1 MKFSFKI
8 SLLAATLGL
17 FAACTSDDIVSQTNK
32 KEGEVPVG
40 VTFTIDEPK
49 VNVNESAS
57 AKVTGGEQN
66 AETRTSIKHT
76 LNGGADSSWESDDFI
91 WVKDKN
97 GTWQKS
103 IATTLKNNGASA
115 SFTLPGSVSD
125 YTSGCEVRYT
135 GNSNQPDQVNISQ
148 TRTQTSPNEFSKA
161 GTMGDCGIGYAT
173 NAGGTNTFSFKLVHK
188 AAYLCFLPRE
198 LDAALGAN
206 IYLTRVV
213 ITSDDAIAGNYSFSN
228 TGLSSAPT
236 SGASNVVTMTTKG
249 TGAYANGFPLTNST
263 TSLPT
268 NGAYTIIAPGTH
280 NLTIQ
285 YYLYDPTTAV
295 EGFIVKRIQGTFTAN
310 TVTPIT
316 ANCNVTT
323 VPLDSYYYWDA
334 KQYAWHGNES
344 IQPTTNG
351 ASANI
356 GFTFQYGTQ
365 STDPRAPR
373 EDTYSSGPAENS
385 CKDCPNAN
393 EILWYIQRGDP
404 HWDDNEI
411 FAFGNHLHKGGMW
424 LLKKDQISGFSSTV
438 APDGKNRSY
447 HADGTWNDYFHNG
460 ENQIATP
467 STASLAIVDRE
478 KYFFLPAA
486 GTYSAQFGGNATLE
500 NLGENAV
507 WWGCDGLYGGAPHRT
522 SSLIFSKTEI
532 FLEADVTPT
541 YRVIAPIWKV
551 Q

>member
-32 KEGEVPVG
+32 KEGEVPIG

-76 LNGGADSSWESDDFI
+76 LNGGADASWESDDFI

-198 LDAALGAN
+198 LDIALGAN

-213 ITSDDAIAGNYSFSN
+213 ITSDDAIAGNYSFSSA
-228 TGLSSAPT
+228 GLASAPT

-373 EDTYSSGPAENS
+373 EDTYSSGPAKNS

-393 EILWYIQRGDP
+393 EILWYVQRGDP

-447 HADGTWNDYFHNG
+447 HAGGTWNDYFHNG
-460 ENQIATP
+460 ENQMATP

-486 GTYSAQFGGNATLE
+486 GTYSAQFGGNTTLE
-500 NLGENAV
+500 NLGESAV

-522 SSLIFSKTEI
+522 SSLIFSKTNI

>member
-17 FAACTSDDIVSQTNK
+17 FAACTSDDIVSLTNT

-76 LNGGADSSWESDDFI
+76 LNGGADASWESDDFI

-228 TGLSSAPT
+228 TGLASAPT

-285 YYLYDPTTAV
+285 YYLYDPATAV

-373 EDTYSSGPAENS
+373 EVTYSGPAENS

>member
-76 LNGGADSSWESDDFI
+76 LNGGADASWESDDFI

-198 LDAALGAN
+198 LDAALGTN

-228 TGLSSAPT
+228 TGLASAPT

-285 YYLYDPTTAV
+285 YYLYDPATAV

-373 EDTYSSGPAENS
+373 EDTHSSPAENS

-393 EILWYIQRGDP
+393 EILWYVQRGDP

-411 FAFGNHLHKGGMW
+411 FAFGNHLHKGGM
-424 LLKKDQISGFSSTV
+424 
-438 APDGKNRSY
+438 
-447 HADGTWNDYFHNG
+447 
-460 ENQIATP
+460 
-467 STASLAIVDRE
+467 
-478 KYFFLPAA
+478 
-486 GTYSAQFGGNATLE
+486 
-500 NLGENAV
+500 
-507 WWGCDGLYGGAPHRT
+507 
-522 SSLIFSKTEI
+522 
-532 FLEADVTPT
+532 
-541 YRVIAPIWKV
+541 
-551 Q
+551 

>member
-17 FAACTSDDIVSQTNK
+17 FAACTSDDIVSQTNT

-76 LNGGADSSWESDDFI
+76 LNGGADASWESDDFI

-373 EDTYSSGPAENS
+373 EDTYSSPAENS

-393 EILWYIQRGDP
+393 EILWYVQRGDP

-411 FAFGNHLHKGGMW
+411 FAFANHLHKGGMW

-447 HADGTWNDYFHNG
+447 HTDGTWNDYFHNG

-486 GTYSAQFGGNATLE
+486 GTYSARSGGNATL
-500 NLGENAV
+500 NDLGEQAV
-507 WWGCDGLYGGAPHRT
+507 WWGRDGGYGLAPHRT
-522 SSLIFSKTEI
+522 YSLIFSKTLI
-532 FLEADVTPT
+532 MLEADVTQT
-541 YRVIAPIWKV
+541 YKVIAPIWKV

>member
-76 LNGGADSSWESDDFI
+76 LNGGADASWESDDFI

-198 LDAALGAN
+198 LDIALGAN

-228 TGLSSAPT
+228 TGLASAPT

-373 EDTYSSGPAENS
+373 EDTFVPASES
-385 CKDCPNAN
+385 CKNCPNTN
-393 EILWYIQRGDP
+393 EIAWYVTHGDP
-404 HWDDNEI
+404 RWDADGI

-424 LLKKDQISGFSSTV
+424 ILKKDQISGFSSTV
-438 APDGKNRSY
+438 APDGINRSISAGGSQSDSY
-447 HADGTWNDYFHNG
+447 SYSGYGNTPR
-460 ENQIATP
+460 ATP
-467 STASLAIVDRE
+467 GTAPNITERD

-486 GTYSAQFGGNATLE
+486 GNYSCFYGGTATLNE
-500 NLGENAV
+500 IGQSGSY
-507 WWGCDGLYGGAPHRT
+507 WGADGRFAPPHRNYALT
-522 SSLIFSKTEI
+522 FSQNI
-532 FLEADVTPT
+532 IMIDDAGLQT
-541 YRVIAPIWKV
+541 YGRIVPIWKV

>member
-17 FAACTSDDIVSQTNK
+17 FAACTSDDIVSQTNT

-76 LNGGADSSWESDDFI
+76 LNGGADASWESDDFI

-356 GFTFQYGTQ
+356 GFTFQYGIQ

-373 EDTYSSGPAENS
+373 EVTYSSPAENS

-393 EILWYIQRGDP
+393 EILWYVQRGDP

-411 FAFGNHLHKGGMW
+411 FAFANHLHKGGMW

-447 HADGTWNDYFHNG
+447 HADGDTNDNFHNG

-486 GTYSAQFGGNATLE
+486 GTYSARSGGNATL
-500 NLGENAV
+500 NDLGEGAV
-507 WWGCDGLYGGAPHRT
+507 WWGRDGGYGLAPHRT
-522 SSLIFSKTEI
+522 YSLIFSKTLI
-532 FLEADVTPT
+532 MLEADVTQT
-541 YRVIAPIWKV
+541 YKVIAPIWKV

>member
-32 KEGEVPVG
+32 KEGKVPVG

-76 LNGGADSSWESDDFI
+76 LNGGADASWESDDFI

-135 GNSNQPDQVNISQ
+135 GNSNQPNQVNISQ

-161 GTMGDCGIGYAT
+161 GTMGDCGVGYAT

-198 LDAALGAN
+198 LDIALGAN

-213 ITSDDAIAGNYSFSN
+213 ITSDDAIAGNYSFSSA
-228 TGLSSAPT
+228 GLASAPT

-373 EDTYSSGPAENS
+373 EDTHSSPAENS

-393 EILWYIQRGDP
+393 EILWYVQRGDP

-411 FAFGNHLHKGGMW
+411 FAFANHLHKGGMW

-447 HADGTWNDYFHNG
+447 HTDGTWNDYLHNG
-460 ENQIATP
+460 ESQITTP
-467 STASLAIVDRE
+467 STVSLAIADRE

-486 GTYSAQFGGNATLE
+486 GTYSANFGGIATLQ
-500 NLGENAV
+500 NLGEGAV
-507 WWGCDGLYGGAPHRT
+507 WWGRDGLYGGAPHRT
-522 SSLIFSKTEI
+522 HSMIFNKTHI
-532 FLEADVTPT
+532 MLEADVTQT
-541 YRVIAPIWKV
+541 YKVIAPIWKV

>member
-76 LNGGADSSWESDDFI
+76 LNGGADASWESDDFI

-228 TGLSSAPT
+228 TGLASAPT

-249 TGAYANGFPLTNST
+249 TGAYANGFPLINRT

-285 YYLYDPTTAV
+285 YYLYDPATAV

-373 EDTYSSGPAENS
+373 EVTYSGPAENS

>member
-76 LNGGADSSWESDDFI
+76 LNGGADASWESDDFI

-228 TGLSSAPT
+228 TGLASAPT

-249 TGAYANGFPLTNST
+249 TGAYANGFPLTNRT

-393 EILWYIQRGDP
+393 EILWYVQRGDP

-447 HADGTWNDYFHNG
+447 HADGNTSDNFGNG

-500 NLGENAV
+500 NLGESAV
-507 WWGCDGLYGGAPHRT
+507 WWGRDGFYAGAPHRT
-522 SSLIFSKTEI
+522 SSLIFGKTKI